1 MTDPTS
7 VPNLWA
13 WYDAGSGVIGG
24 TSVTAWNDSSTNGNN
39 LLQATST
46 NQPMQVM
53 SMLNGLPVVA
63 LKSNAAQ
70 ARMTTAA
77 NFPFTTGAT
86 IFLVAAQVNTNDAS
100 GTFVNYSLGSAIERN
115 VSGSGITADL
125 NGATLVSGAATDG
138 TYYTIRTMAN
148 ATNLTLYMNGTLQ
161 NTGTIGT
168 AVTQQPF
175 NIFQMNDGS
184 NNGNKKFAEIVVYNR
199 LLSLSEC
206 ATVES
211 YLRTKYAHY

>member
-7 VPNLWA
+7 ISNLWA
-13 WYDAGSGVIGG
+13 WFDAGSGVIGG
-24 TSVTAWNDSSTNGNN
+24 TSVSAWNDRTSNANN
-39 LLQATST
+39 LIQATVGS
-46 NQPMQVM
+46 QPMQVVNT
-53 SMLNGLPVVA
+53 LNGLPVVA
-63 LKSNAAQ
+63 LKSNASQ
-70 ARMTTAA
+70 GRMTTAA
-77 NFPFTTGAT
+77 NFPFVTGAT
-86 IFLVAAQVNTNDAS
+86 IFMVAAQVNVSDAS

-115 VSGSGITADL
+115 VSGSGIAADL

-168 AVTQQPF
+168 AITQQPF

-199 LLSLSEC
+199 LLTLSEC

-211 YLRTKYAHY
+211 YLKTKYAHY